1 MEDDRLFIQ
10 TELCQGNLADE
21 MVSNPI
27 DLSRRYKLLREICLA
42 LSFLHRH
49 EMVHL
54 DIKPDNVFIKN
65 GQYKLGD
72 FGLTRSSKSSSHD
85 DVEEGDSRYMS
96 LELLSGD
103 HSDLTKSDIFSLGAT
118 LYEICRGQP
127 LPLNGPEWQD
137 MRHGR
142 LQAIY
147 EDGMAVDN
155 DLVKFIHQMMH
166 ADPHQRP
173 SASTLLQ
180 HPKLLS
186 DDQKALLA
194 ERHKVEQANL
204 ALQRLS
210 PRPPPSRPRPFGRP
224 LQRSNTWSGNSCY
237 F

>member
-1 MEDDRLFIQ
+1 MEDERLFIQ
-10 TELCQGNLADE
+10 TELCQGNLVKE
-21 MVSNPI
+21 MSQNR
-27 DLSRRYKLLREICLA
+27 LNLARRYKLLREICLA
-42 LSFLHRH
+42 LAFLHKH

-54 DIKPDNVFIKN
+54 DIKPDNIFIKN
-65 GQYKLGD
+65 DQFKLGD
-72 FGLTRSSKSSSHD
+72 FGLVSKSSSHE

-103 HSDLTKSDIFSLGAT
+103 RSDLTKSDIFSLGAT
-118 LYEICRGQP
+118 IYEICRGQP
-127 LPLNGPEWQD
+127 LPLNGPEWQE

-142 LQAIY
+142 FQHIT
-147 EDGMAVDN
+147 EDGIFVDA
-155 DLVKFIHQMMH
+155 DLIKFIHHMMH
-166 ADPHQRP
+166 FDPQQRP

-210 PRPPPSRPRPFGRP
+210 PRPPRTRPSGRP
-224 LQRSNTWSGNSCY
+224 LQRSNTWSGNSCH